1 MTVYGHS
8 CVVSSQL
15 YIKVKIVLL
24 SLALFPGL
32 PTIQLKYFV
41 VVVIIVVWFFV
52 VFVLL

>member
-41 VVVIIVVWFFV
+41 VVIIVVWFFV